1 MAQTSSVQMELIQGK
16 CEDLYYANPETTAK
30 SCIPCKQSTKFV
42 QAFNSLGA
50 GQNTFIVPANYGLQG
65 VCIQMQLQQ
74 VASSGGTNLAI
85 ARGWGYAL
93 NIGAVDL

>member
-1 MAQTSSVQMELIQGK
+1 MAHTSSVQSELIQGK
-16 CEDLYYANPETTAK
+16 CEDLYYANPETTFK

-42 QAFNSLGA
+42 QAFNSLSG
-50 GQNTFIVPANYGLQG
+50 GTNTFIVPANYGLQG
-65 VCIQMQLQQ
+65 VCVQMQLQQ

-93 NIGAVDL
+93 EY